1 MTTPASGNTPGRTM
15 PRWTPVQLASLVV
28 GAGFLLV
35 GLFGFIPG
43 ITTDYNAMTWAG
55 HESEAML
62 LGMFQVSI
70 LHNLIHLAFGVAGLL
85 MAWRF
90 NGARAFL
97 LGGGLIYALLWIY
110 GLVISRETAANFV
123 PVNNADNWLHFGLA
137 VGMIALGLLGG
148 VRASNPATG
157 TPGTP
162 PPDTPPGPIR

>member
-1 MTTPASGNTPGRTM
+1 M

-90 NGARAFL
+90 GNRAGLSPAGSRAAWNGTR
-97 LGGGLIYALLWIY
+97 W
-110 GLVISRETAANFV
+110 
-123 PVNNADNWLHFGLA
+123 
-137 VGMIALGLLGG
+137 
-148 VRASNPATG
+148 TG
-157 TPGTP
+157 PGT
-162 PPDTPPGPIR
+162 DSCSCYGTQTNTGI